1 MYFYKVGYWTY
12 DGSAAIEL
20 WHHQKIE
27 QEAFEALVHAGTA
40 AVLEREKKD
49 KPHFP
54 FAWAYDQVANWLV
67 LHHGFKRVA
76 FAAEFEIYGSGSM
89 LEPEK
94 DYPDLNRL
102 YQYLHDRGL
111 AP

>member
-12 DGSAAIEL
+12 DGSAYIEL
-20 WHHQKIE
+20 YHLEKFE
-27 QEAFEALVHAGTA
+27 QASFEALVHDATA
-40 AVLEREKKD
+40 EVLQREKRD
-49 KPHFP
+49 KAHFP
-54 FAWAYDQVANWLV
+54 FAWVYDQVAHWLM
-67 LHHGFKRVA
+67 LHHGFKRVE
-76 FAAEFEIYGSGSM
+76 FSAEFEIYGSGSM
-89 LEPEK
+89 LEPEQ

>member
-12 DGSAAIEL
+12 DGSAYIEL
-20 WHHQKIE
+20 YHPEEFE
-27 QEAFEALVHAGTA
+27 QETFDALVHDATA
-40 AVLEREKKD
+40 EVLQREKRD
-49 KPHFP
+49 KVHFP

>member
-20 WHHQKIE
+20 WHPEKHE
-27 QEAFEALVHAGTA
+27 QEAFDAMVMEGTA
-40 AVLEREKKD
+40 QLLLREKRD

-54 FAWAYDQVANWLV
+54 FAWAYDQVAQWLV
-67 LHHGFKRVA
+67 LNHGFRRVEY
-76 FAAEFEIYGSGSM
+76 AADYEIYGSGSM
-89 LEPEK
+89 LEP
-94 DYPDLNRL
+94 DDDMPDLNRL
-102 YQYLHDRGL
+102 YQFLRDRGL